1 MYVGSSY
8 NDTMS
13 GETMSSVSE
22 KSGSYISAN
31 HLHPHL
37 HQHHHHHHHPEH
49 HFHGTREEE
58 EEEDDDFEVS
68 FFCSK
73 LLYNLFRHC
82 L

>member
-31 HLHPHL
+31 HLHPH
-37 HQHHHHHHHPEH
+37 QHHHHQHQHQHTHPVHHYQAHPDEQD
-49 HFHGTREEE
+49 E

-68 FFCSK
+68 SA
-73 LLYNLFRHC
+73 LV
-82 L
+82 